1 MKIIFLLFLLIN
13 AAYFYFYSGAE
24 DEMVTSTLLTQPKL
38 PSGAKPLVLLRE
50 RGLRSSESAPVVAV
64 QAKNKQVE
72 PSAQSELQKQV
83 EKIAAPTPQSQKAAP
98 TPQSQKKP
106 SKSAAAVCFTLGP
119 FTKARLADRAIT
131 AANALSVKVVL
142 RKASQRTPKGYWV
155 YLAPSKTYKA
165 AKRKVAE
172 LKKKGLTDLFIMG
185 NGNRKNAISLGLFKN
200 KEVAEDRLKQVK
212 GMGLKGVFET
222 QYQVSEQL
230 WLDMSV
236 AGNKTA
242 TVAALTELADGFPTA
257 NLTQRKCQLER

>member
-24 DEMVTSTLLTQPKL
+24 DEMVASTLLTQPKL

-50 RGLRSSESAPVVAV
+50 RGLRSSEPAPVEVA

-72 PSAQSELQKQV
+72 PSAQRELPKQV
-83 EKIAAPTPQSQKAAP
+83 EKKAAP
-98 TPQSQKKP
+98 TPQAQKEPQKKP
-106 SKSAAAVCFTLGP
+106 GKSAAAVCFTLGP

-222 QYQVSEQL
+222 QYQVSEQS

>member
-1 MKIIFLLFLLIN
+1 MKVIFLLFLLIN
-13 AAYFYFYSGAE
+13 AAYFYFHSAAE
-24 DEMVTSTLLTQPKL
+24 DGPVTSALLTQPKL

-50 RGLRSSESAPVVAV
+50 RGLRSSEPAPVVAA
-64 QAKNKQVE
+64 QAENKQAE
-72 PSAQSELQKQV
+72 PSTQRKPSKQA
-83 EKIAAPTPQSQKAAP
+83 EKIAAPTPQAQKEP
-98 TPQSQKKP
+98 QKKP

-119 FTKARLADRAIT
+119 FTKNRLADRAIA
-131 AANALSVKVVL
+131 AANALSVKAVL

-155 YLAPSKTYKA
+155 YLAPSKSYKA

-172 LKKKGLTDLFIMG
+172 LQKKGLKDLFIMG
-185 NGNRKNAISLGLFKN
+185 KGDRKHAISLGLFKN
-200 KEVAEDRLKQVK
+200 KKVAEERLKQVK